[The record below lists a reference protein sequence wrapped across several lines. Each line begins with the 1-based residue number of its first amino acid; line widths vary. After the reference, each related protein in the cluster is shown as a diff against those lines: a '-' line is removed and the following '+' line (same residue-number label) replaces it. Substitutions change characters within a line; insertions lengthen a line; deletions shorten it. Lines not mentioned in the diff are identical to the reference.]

1 MNIPGKYII
10 TSSILSAD
18 FTRLGEE
25 IGEAERAG
33 VDWIHVDVM
42 DGHYV
47 PNLTMGPFVV
57 EAVRR
62 ATSLPIDVHLMT
74 EKPESLLADF
84 AKAGAGVLYVH
95 IETCPHIHRTIEQIH
110 ELGCSAG
117 VVINPGTPVSAIQA
131 VLPMVDLVLVM
142 TVNPGYSGQKFI
154 PETIS
159 KITMLRRALDQ
170 ANPKAMIAVD
180 GGIDTRTLPQVIEA
194 GAQVFIAATAIFKHR
209 EGIQAGVK
217 QLRAAI
223 AQAELE

>member
-1 MNIPGKYII
+1 
-10 TSSILSAD
+10 LSAD